1 MPLKWDDE
9 RYVRLYTRDTS
20 TWLRLTW
27 EGRFVLMAL
36 LRKLDRSGNLDL
48 GDEGQEGMESLA
60 ALLQM
65 PVEIAAVGLP
75 QLLRRGAVV
84 QPGTVLSMPNFRA
97 AQEAK
102 QSAMARQRALRERAA
117 ATRES
122 ATREQIA
129 TKGVT
134 S

>member
-48 GDEGQEGMESLA
+48 GDEGRVIAVRQHSRDLVLQIEALAEDEG
-60 ALLQM
+60 
-65 PVEIAAVGLP
+65 GH
-75 QLLRRGAVV
+75 
-84 QPGTVLSMPNFRA
+84 
-97 AQEAK
+97 
-102 QSAMARQRALRERAA
+102 
-117 ATRES
+117 
-122 ATREQIA
+122 
-129 TKGVT
+129 
-134 S
+134 